1 LRWTRYTA
9 FRSPVPAALCVAI
22 SAGPNIDM
30 TEYELN
36 TLIMLAAEKSG
47 DVMEFWVSVSFAVV
61 VASFFISKKMNVKIF
76 KIMGFLYALSS
87 LFLGSIYVG
96 SALRANHYF
105 DQLVNLGVD
114 ASHFSNP
121 AGFTTIFMAPLLFFG
136 GTGATLYYMSYCAKI
151 TIADDENT

>member
-1 LRWTRYTA
+1 
-9 FRSPVPAALCVAI
+9 
-22 SAGPNIDM
+22 M

-61 VASFFISKKMNVKIF
+61 VASFFISKKLNVKIF

-87 LFLGSIYVG
+87 IFMASIYVG

-105 DQLVNLGVD
+105 EQLLKLGFD
-114 ASHFSNP
+114 ASHFDNL
-121 AGFTTIFMAPLLFFG
+121 AGFTTIVMAPLLFFG
-136 GTGATLYYMSYCAKI
+136 GTGGTLYYMAFCAKA
-151 TIADDENT
+151 TIADDGST